1 MRRTLKEDRGI
12 SRIASLY
19 SNIVYEAIEPFVDEM
34 ISERKDMIQPILI
47 KPSYIQE
54 GIKGYEEDFLDY
66 PVQKI
71 LVELKSINTKLPNT
85 NKQGF
90 DTSGAM
96 YPFGKRKDNISYVT
110 KRYDVNFSEEILNEL
125 GVVAEL
131 RMDLTM
137 LFDKK
142 RFKEEEIPALKLELM
157 SVIIHELN
165 HGYEFWMR
173 YQNKVDNDL
182 KLALS
187 YIEFNKKPFTKKVY
201 KKLNKFLYLLY
212 WSLPY
217 EQNAKVQEL
226 YPYVLNYDINEL
238 KELSQFKN
246 VKDMVNFNA
255 DQFYN
260 ELVSLIPDKQINKV
274 LNTSLKEFINA
285 YKKSHKDMGE
295 ILDDDVIKKSSI
307 RDIFKY
313 YEKTINNGGES
324 MRRKILRLYSL
335 KSQLSR

>member
-1 MRRTLKEDRGI
+1 MKLLKEDRGI

-54 GIKGYEEDFLDY
+54 GIKGYEQDFLDY

-71 LVELKSINTKLPNT
+71 FIELKSINTKLPNT

-110 KRYDVNFSEEILNEL
+110 KRYDVNFSEEILSEL
-125 GVVAEL
+125 SVVAEL

-137 LFDKK
+137 LLDNK

-182 KLALS
+182 KYALS
-187 YIEFNKKPFTKKVY
+187 HINLEKKPFTKKVY
-201 KKLNKFLYLLY
+201 NKLNKFLYFLY

-226 YPYVLNYDINEL
+226 YPYVLKYDVNEL
-238 KELSQFKN
+238 TQMLQFKN
-246 VKDMVNFNA
+246 IVDMINFDA
-255 DQFYN
+255 DKFYS
-260 ELVSLIPDKQINKV
+260 ELVSLIPDRQLNMV
-274 LNTSLKEFINA
+274 LSNSLKEFMRA
-285 YKKSHKDMGE
+285 YKKSHKDME
-295 ILDDDVIKKSSI
+295 EVLDNSVINKSSI
-307 RDIFKY
+307 KDIFKY
-313 YEKTINNGGES
+313 YQKMINTGGEN
-324 MRRKILRLYSL
+324 MRRKVLRLYSL
-335 KSQLSR
+335 KKQLKK

>member
-1 MRRTLKEDRGI
+1 MKLLKEDRGI

-71 LVELKSINTKLPNT
+71 FIELKSINTKLPNT

-182 KLALS
+182 KYALS
-187 YIEFNKKPFTKKVY
+187 NINLKNKLFTKKVY
-201 KKLNKFLYLLY
+201 NKLNKFLYFLY

-226 YPYVLNYDINEL
+226 YPYVLKYDVNEL
-238 KELSQFKN
+238 TQMPQFKN
-246 VKDMVNFNA
+246 IVDMTNFDA
-255 DQFYN
+255 DKFYS
-260 ELVSLIPDKQINKV
+260 ELVSLIPNRQLNMV
-274 LNTSLKEFINA
+274 LSNSLKEFMRA
-285 YKKSHKDMGE
+285 YKKSHKDME
-295 ILDDDVIKKSSI
+295 EVLDNSVINKSSI
-307 RDIFKY
+307 KDIFKY
-313 YEKTINNGGES
+313 YQKMINTGGEN
-324 MRRKILRLYSL
+324 MRRKVLRLYSL
-335 KSQLSR
+335 KKQLRK

>member
-1 MRRTLKEDRGI
+1 MELLKEDRGI
-12 SRIASLY
+12 SRITGIY
-19 SNIVYEAIEPFVDEM
+19 SNIVYEAIDPYVDEM
-34 ISERKDMIQPILI
+34 IKNRENQKQIIIITPQ
-47 KPSYIQE
+47 YIQDDISGFE
-54 GIKGYEEDFLDY
+54 DDFLDY

-71 LVELKSINTKLPNT
+71 TVNLSLTVGKVPSSHP
-85 NKQGF
+85 QGF
-90 DTSGAM
+90 DTGGGM
-96 YPFGKRKDNISYVT
+96 YPFGKKKDGVSYIT
-110 KRYDVNFSEEILNEL
+110 KRYDVNFSEKILDDL
-125 GVVAEL
+125 SVIAEL
-131 RMDLTM
+131 VMDLSIT
-137 LFDKK
+137 LDSK
-142 RFKEEEIPALKLELM
+142 RFRENEIPKLKLELM

-226 YPYVLNYDINEL
+226 YPYVLNYDVNEL
-238 KELSQFKN
+238 KEFSQFKN

-255 DQFYN
+255 DEFYN

-313 YEKTINNGGES
+313 YEKTINNGGEN

>member
-1 MRRTLKEDRGI
+1 MKLLKEDRGI
-12 SRIASLY
+12 SRITGLY

-54 GIKGYEEDFLDY
+54 GIKGYEQDFLDY

-71 LVELKSINTKLPNT
+71 FIELKSINTKLPNT

-110 KRYDVNFSEEILNEL
+110 KRYDVNFSEEILSEL
-125 GVVAEL
+125 SVVAEL

-137 LFDKK
+137 LLDNK

-182 KLALS
+182 KYALS
-187 YIEFNKKPFTKKVY
+187 HINLEKKPFTKKVY
-201 KKLNKFLYLLY
+201 NKLNKFLYLLY

-226 YPYVLNYDINEL
+226 YPYVLKYDVNEL
-238 KELSQFKN
+238 TQMLQFKN
-246 VKDMVNFNA
+246 IVDMINFDA
-255 DQFYN
+255 DKFYS
-260 ELVSLIPDKQINKV
+260 ELVSLIPDRQLNMV
-274 LNTSLKEFINA
+274 LSNSLKEFMRA
-285 YKKSHKDMGE
+285 YKKSHKDME
-295 ILDDDVIKKSSI
+295 EVLDNSVINKSSI
-307 RDIFKY
+307 KDIFKY
-313 YEKTINNGGES
+313 YQKMINTGGEN
-324 MRRKILRLYSL
+324 MRRKVLRLYSL
-335 KSQLSR
+335 KKQLKK

>member
-1 MRRTLKEDRGI
+1 MELLKEDRGI
-12 SRIASLY
+12 SRITGIY
-19 SNIVYEAIEPFVDEM
+19 SNIVYEAIDPYVDEM
-34 ISERKDMIQPILI
+34 IKNRENQKQIIIINPQ
-47 KPSYIQE
+47 YIQDDISGFE
-54 GIKGYEEDFLDY
+54 DDFLDY

-71 LVELKSINTKLPNT
+71 TINLSLTVSKVPPSHP
-85 NKQGF
+85 QGF
-90 DTSGAM
+90 DTGGGM
-96 YPFGKRKDNISYVT
+96 YPFGKKKDGVSYIT
-110 KRYDVNFSEEILNEL
+110 KRYDVNFSKKILDDL
-125 GVVAEL
+125 SVIAEL
-131 RMDLTM
+131 VMDLSII
-137 LFDKK
+137 LDSK
-142 RFKEEEIPALKLELM
+142 RFRENEIPKLKLELM

-226 YPYVLNYDINEL
+226 YPYVLNYDVNEL

-295 ILDDDVIKKSSI
+295 ILDDDVINKSSI

>member
-1 MRRTLKEDRGI
+1 MKLLKEDRGI
-12 SRIASLY
+12 SRITGLY

-71 LVELKSINTKLPNT
+71 LVELKSTNTKLPKT

-110 KRYDVNFSEEILNEL
+110 KRYDVNFSEEILSEL
-125 GVVAEL
+125 SVVAEL

-137 LFDKK
+137 LFDNK
-142 RFKEEEIPALKLELM
+142 RFKEEEIPDLKLELM

-182 KLALS
+182 KYALS
-187 YIEFNKKPFTKKVY
+187 HINLEKKPFTKKVY
-201 KKLNKFLYLLY
+201 NKLNKFLYFLY

-226 YPYVLNYDINEL
+226 YPYVLKYDVNEL
-238 KELSQFKN
+238 TQMPQFKN
-246 VKDMVNFNA
+246 IVDMTNFDA
-255 DQFYN
+255 DKFYS
-260 ELVSLIPDKQINKV
+260 ELVSLIPDRQLNMV
-274 LNTSLKEFINA
+274 LSNSLKEFMRA
-285 YKKSHKDMGE
+285 YKKSHKDME
-295 ILDDDVIKKSSI
+295 EVLDNSVINKSSI
-307 RDIFKY
+307 KDIFKY
-313 YEKTINNGGES
+313 YQKMINTGGEN
-324 MRRKILRLYSL
+324 MRRKVLRLYSL
-335 KSQLSR
+335 KKQLRK